1 MKSIYTY
8 YKERLI
14 EISGKNRS
22 LYAKK
27 ISKRNSFDIGKIF
40 DGDYDTIN
48 EFIEFLWRDRRYSFP
63 LIKKDDK
70 ERLAKNLGVE
80 HDINLRR
87 QNLDKLEG
95 QQKSEEAFKL
105 QRVAREETKKAILS
119 QVNDLKN
126 LKRDIEEFAKETG
139 RYEMYIGYPF
149 VTGYIGK
156 DLQIKAPLVLF
167 PCIIN
172 VIDEQTVEVEL
183 KRDENIQLNKV
194 FILAYAKHYRLNVEE
209 LEMEFRNPLSS
220 SFKNINAIVEYLRK
234 FGIKISYQS
243 RKGMF
248 NFDKVKDVSPNDGL
262 EVKQLCVL
270 GRFPLANSIYNDYT
284 ALEKRRLTNEAI
296 NELLNTSQPKKNKK
310 FNTNLYTINDLDY
323 AQTSCVRNVN
333 IDGNMVIYGPPGT
346 GKSQTIVN
354 IISDALCK
362 HKRVLVVSQK
372 KAALDVVFN
381 RLGTLNNKV
390 MFIVDPEKNKNE
402 FYERTRTTHL
412 ENINYQALDFMDN
425 YYNIQDKIACEEKE
439 LQIISDTLFEPTN
452 FGLSLQ
458 QMYAN
463 SHIIGKNTY
472 EYTIYK
478 NLHNNEQL
486 LSLTY
491 QELEEALR
499 VIKEKK
505 KGEHYYNYL
514 EAKKA
519 NPIIDKIKTD
529 LNIHQINQALS
540 KLKSLTISRI
550 VPFDTAKYPNSK
562 QLIAYYLDK
571 KVNSDD
577 LRPLVKFV
585 AKISNE
591 KAYNTLQSSYIF
603 LPLLP
608 FAKKRTNEIEQEIEE
623 NFYRT
628 LDAIDEYTKDYQF
641 LEEVLTEEGY
651 IMMIDNILNGNMLY
665 LKLLINALSTYVDIR
680 DLNNA
685 LSSLTDNEKII
696 LNFAYKTTETY
707 ARFKDTLDMLMRV
720 RIYIEIVLLEE
731 KYKINLSKILD
742 YDNTKNRILS
752 LNHDLKDVC
761 RNICDGTFKNEYTQ
775 RYNNDQE
782 NKNFLYQISK
792 TQNQWPI
799 RRFMEVYGDYMFD
812 LFPCWLLSPESVSTI
827 MPLTKNLFDIVLF
840 DEASQVFVENTL
852 PVIYRGKNIVVA
864 GDSKQLRPTSTF
876 MKRYLGADPDDN
888 LDYSTQAALEVESL
902 LDLAMTRYKCTHL
915 TYHYR
920 SRNEELINFSNHAF
934 YEGRLQISPNTTK
947 NKGQKPIERVL
958 VDGKWIG
965 RRNEAEAK
973 KVVEI
978 VKKIFKT
985 RKHNQSIGII
995 TFNTEQE
1002 SAIEDALDLECSKDP
1017 KFRDQFLLETNRKEN
1032 GEDTSLFIKNLENVQ
1047 GDERDIIIFSIGYAR
1062 NEYGRVVAM
1071 FGPLSVE
1078 GGENRLNVAITRAKE
1093 KVYVVTSIEPEELN
1107 VENSKNAG
1115 PKIFKSYLQYARAIS
1130 NGNNLEA
1137 ELILK
1142 SYDNVETPKNSLI
1155 NSAFENE
1162 IKKELE
1168 KLGYT
1173 IATNIGNTD
1182 YKISLAIYD
1191 KTLDKYLVGVECDYT
1206 AYQSS
1211 DSLIERDVYHP
1222 AFLKSRGWEIIRVF
1236 SRDWWLH
1243 KSKVISQIT
1252 KTAERTKQ
1260 KYLSENNSKT
1270 TKSSTKTTQTNTKS
1284 NTKTTQTNTKSS
1296 TKTTQTNTKSST
1308 LKNSK
1313 QTNVVNNK
1321 TGNTNKTNIKKTV
1334 NSSQNKK

>member
-14 EISGKNRS
+14 EISGRNRS

-27 ISKRNSFDIGKIF
+27 ISKKYSFDIGKIL

-48 EFIEFLWRDRRYSFP
+48 EFLDFLWHDRRYSFP

-80 HDINLRR
+80 HDLNVRR

-95 QQKSEEAFKL
+95 QAKSEEAFKL
-105 QRVAREETKKAILS
+105 QRVAREETKKAIVS

-126 LKRDIEEFAKETG
+126 LKRDIEEFARETG
-139 RYEMYIGYPF
+139 RYEMYVGYPF

-156 DLQIKAPLVLF
+156 DLQIKAPLILF
-167 PCIIN
+167 PCVIN
-172 VIDEQTVEVEL
+172 IIDEQTAEIEL

-194 FILAYAKHYRLNVEE
+194 FILAYAKHYRLNVED
-209 LEMEFRNPLSS
+209 LEMEFRSPLAS
-220 SFKNINAIVEYLRK
+220 SFKNINAVVEYLRK
-234 FGIKISYQS
+234 FGIRLSYQS

-248 NFDKVKDVSPNDGL
+248 NYERTKDPSVNDGL
-262 EVKQLCVL
+262 DIKQLCVL

-296 NELLNTSQPKKNKK
+296 NELLNTQLPKRNKK
-310 FNTNLYTINDLDY
+310 YNTNIYTINDLDY

-372 KAALDVVFN
+372 KAALDVVYN

-390 MFIVDPEKNKNE
+390 MFVVDPEKNKNE
-402 FYERTRTTHL
+402 FYERARSTHM
-412 ENINYQALDFMDN
+412 ENLNYQPMDFEQN
-425 YYNIQDKIACEEKE
+425 YINIQDKIACEEKE
-439 LQIISDTLFEPTN
+439 LEIISDTLFKPTE
-452 FGLSLQ
+452 FGISLQ

-472 EYTIYK
+472 EYTVYK
-478 NLHNNEQL
+478 NLNNDPEIL
-486 LSLTY
+486 KLTY

-514 EAKKA
+514 EAKKS
-519 NPIIDKIKTD
+519 NPLIDKIKTNLD
-529 LNIHQINQALS
+529 IHTINQTLA
-540 KLKSLTISRI
+540 KLKNLTSSRI

-571 KVNSDD
+571 KIDSED
-577 LRPLVKFV
+577 LKPLVKFV

-591 KAYNTLQSSYIF
+591 KAYSNLQTSYVF
-603 LPLLP
+603 LPMLP
-608 FAKKRTNEIEQEIEE
+608 FTKRKTNQIENDIEE
-623 NFYRT
+623 NFRKT
-628 LDAIDEYTKDYQF
+628 LEAIDEYTKDYQF
-641 LEEVLTEEGY
+641 LQEVLTQEGY

-665 LKLLINALSTYVDIR
+665 LRLLMSALSTYVDIR

-685 LSSLTDNEKII
+685 LSSLTDNEKTI
-696 LNFAYKTTETY
+696 LNFAYKSTESY
-707 ARFKDTLDMLMRV
+707 SRFKDTLDMLLCV
-720 RIYIEIVLLEE
+720 RIYIEIVQLEE

-742 YDNTKNRILS
+742 YENTKNRILS
-752 LNHDLKDVC
+752 LNSDLKDVC
-761 RNICDGTFKNEYTQ
+761 RNICDGTFKEDYIS
-775 RYNNDQE
+775 RYNGDQE

-827 MPLTKNLFDIVLF
+827 MPLQKNLFDIVLF

-864 GDSKQLRPTSTF
+864 GDSKQLRPTATF

-920 SRNEELINFSNHAF
+920 SRNEELINFSNHVF
-934 YEGRLQISPNTTK
+934 YENRLQISPNTTK
-947 NKGQKPIERVL
+947 NKGKKPIERVL

-965 RRNEAEAK
+965 RHNDAEAK

-985 RKHNQSIGII
+985 RKRNQSIGII

-1002 SAIEDALDLECSKDP
+1002 SAIEDALDLECAKDP
-1017 KFRDQFLLETNRKEN
+1017 KFRDQYLLETNRKEN

-1062 NEYGRVVAM
+1062 NEYGRVVAQ

-1093 KVYVVTSIEPEELN
+1093 KIFVVTSIEPEELN

-1115 PKIFKSYLQYARAIS
+1115 PKIFKNYLRYVRAVS
-1130 NGNNLEA
+1130 NGNTLEA
-1137 ELILK
+1137 QLILN
-1142 SYDNVETPKNSLI
+1142 SYDTQETVKPISI
-1155 NSAFENE
+1155 NSSFENE
-1162 IKKELE
+1162 IKVELE
-1168 KLGYT
+1168 KLGYNV
-1173 IATNIGNTD
+1173 ATNIGNTD

-1191 KTLDKYLVGVECDYT
+1191 KDIDRYLVGIECDYT

-1222 AFLKSRGWEIIRVF
+1222 AFLKSRGWEMVRVF

-1243 KSKVISQIT
+1243 KSKVLALIT
-1252 KTAERTKQ
+1252 KIAEKTRLKYANEVAKEIKPKATKTN
-1260 KYLSENNSKT
+1260 KAVANKT
-1270 TKSSTKTTQTNTKS
+1270 TMTNK
-1284 NTKTTQTNTKSS
+1284 
-1296 TKTTQTNTKSST
+1296 
-1308 LKNSK
+1308 
-1313 QTNVVNNK
+1313 NNK
-1321 TGNTNKTNIKKTV
+1321 TAQSDSKAKAVKSSKTNKN
-1334 NSSQNKK
+1334 

>member
-27 ISKRNSFDIGKIF
+27 ISKKYAFDIGKIF

-48 EFIEFLWRDRRYSFP
+48 EFIEFLWHDRRYSFP

-80 HDINLRR
+80 HDINARK
-87 QNLDKLEG
+87 QNLEKLEG
-95 QQKSEEAFKL
+95 KEKSEEAFKI
-105 QRVAREETKKAILS
+105 QRVAREKTKKAILS

-126 LKRDIEEFAKETG
+126 LKRDIEEFARETG
-139 RYEMYIGYPF
+139 RYEMYVGYPF
-149 VTGYIGK
+149 ITGYIGK
-156 DLQIKAPLVLF
+156 DLQIKAPLILF
-167 PCIIN
+167 PCTIN
-172 VIDEQTVEVEL
+172 IIDEQTAEIEL

-194 FILAYAKHYRLNVEE
+194 FILAYAKHYRLNVED
-209 LEMEFRNPLSS
+209 LEMEFRSPFAS
-220 SFKNINAIVEYLRK
+220 SFKNIPAVLEYLRK
-234 FGIKISYQS
+234 FGIKLSYQS

-248 NFDKVKDVSPNDGL
+248 NFERTKDPAPNEGL
-262 EVKQLCVL
+262 DIKHLCVL

-296 NELLNTSQPKKNKK
+296 NELLNTHLPKKNKK
-310 FNTNLYTINDLDY
+310 FNTNLFTINDLDY

-402 FYERTRTTHL
+402 FYDRARATHL
-412 ENINYQALDFMDN
+412 ENLNYQAMDFMQN
-425 YYNIQDKIACEEKE
+425 YENIQDKIACEEKE
-439 LQIISDTLFEPTN
+439 LEIINDTLFNPTP
-452 FGLSLQ
+452 FGVTLQ

-472 EYTIYK
+472 EYNIYK
-478 NLHNNEQL
+478 NLNNSPEL

-514 EAKKA
+514 ESKKN
-519 NPIIDKIKTD
+519 NPLIDKIKSNLD
-529 LNIHQINQALS
+529 IHTINQTLS
-540 KLKSLTISRI
+540 KLKNLTSSRI

-571 KVNSDD
+571 KIDSED
-577 LRPLVKFV
+577 LKPLVKFV
-585 AKISNE
+585 AKINNE
-591 KAYNTLQSSYIF
+591 KAYNNLQTSYVL
-603 LPLLP
+603 LPMLP
-608 FAKKRTNEIEQEIEE
+608 FAKKKTNQIEQDIEE
-623 NFYRT
+623 NFRKT
-628 LDAIDEYTKDYQF
+628 LTAIDEYTKDYQF
-641 LEEVLTEEGY
+641 IQDVLTQEGY
-651 IMMIDNILNGNMLY
+651 IMMIDNILNGNTLY
-665 LKLLINALSTYVDIR
+665 LRLLMNALNTYVDIR
-680 DLNNA
+680 DLNNN
-685 LSSLTDNEKII
+685 LSSLTDNEKLI
-696 LNFAYKTTETY
+696 LNFAYKSTESY
-707 ARFKDTLDMLMRV
+707 ARFKDTLELLMGV
-720 RIYIEIVLLEE
+720 RIYIEIVQLEE
-731 KYKINLSKILD
+731 KYKINLSKIID
-742 YDNTKNRILS
+742 YENTKNRILS

-761 RNICDGTFKNEYTQ
+761 KNICDGTFKDEYIN
-775 RYNNDQE
+775 RYNGDQE

-876 MKRYLGADPDDN
+876 MKRYLGADPDEN

-920 SRNEELINFSNHAF
+920 SRNEELINFSNHVF
-934 YEGRLQISPNTTK
+934 YENRLQISPNTTK
-947 NKGQKPIERVL
+947 NKGKKPIERVL

-965 RRNEAEAK
+965 RHNDAEAK
-973 KVVEI
+973 QVVEI

-1002 SAIEDALDLECSKDP
+1002 SAIEDALDAECAKDP
-1017 KFRDQFLLETNRKEN
+1017 KFRDQYLLETNRKEN

-1047 GDERDIIIFSIGYAR
+1047 GDERDIIIFSIGYAK
-1062 NEYGRVVAM
+1062 NEYGRVVAQ

-1093 KVYVVTSIEPEELN
+1093 KIYVVTSIEPEELN

-1115 PKIFKSYLQYARAIS
+1115 PKIFKNYLRYVRAVS
-1130 NGNNLEA
+1130 NGNTLEA
-1137 ELILK
+1137 QLILN
-1142 SYDNVETPKNSLI
+1142 SYDTQATVKPITMNNV
-1155 NSAFENE
+1155 FENE
-1162 IKKELE
+1162 IKFELE

-1173 IATNIGNTD
+1173 VETNIGNTD

-1191 KTLDKYLVGVECDYT
+1191 KDLDKYLVGIECDYT

-1222 AFLKSRGWEIIRVF
+1222 AFLKSRGWEMVRVF

-1243 KSKVISQIT
+1243 KGKVLALITKLAEKNKQKCLNDIQKDNTKQSVKSAKSKPSTKNTTT
-1252 KTAERTKQ
+1252 KTATK
-1260 KYLSENNSKT
+1260 NT
-1270 TKSSTKTTQTNTKS
+1270 TKNTKS
-1284 NTKTTQTNTKSS
+1284 NNEKPKTA
-1296 TKTTQTNTKSST
+1296 
-1308 LKNSK
+1308 SK
-1313 QTNVVNNK
+1313 K
-1321 TGNTNKTNIKKTV
+1321 
-1334 NSSQNKK
+1334 

>member
-14 EISGKNRS
+14 EISGRNRS

-27 ISKRNSFDIGKIF
+27 ISKKYAFDIGKIF

-48 EFIEFLWRDRRYSFP
+48 EFIDFLWRDRRYSFP

-80 HDINLRR
+80 HDINLRK
-87 QNLDKLEG
+87 QNLEKLEG
-95 QQKSEEAFKL
+95 KEKSEEAFKI
-105 QRVAREETKKAILS
+105 QRVAREETKKALLS
-119 QVNDLKN
+119 QINDLKN
-126 LKRDIEEFAKETG
+126 LKRDIEEFARETG
-139 RYEMYIGYPF
+139 RYEMYVGYPF

-156 DLQIKAPLVLF
+156 DLQIKAPLILF

-172 VIDEQTVEVEL
+172 IIDEQTCEIEL

-194 FILAYAKHYRLNVEE
+194 FILAYAKHYRLNVED
-209 LEMEFRNPLSS
+209 LEMEFRSPLSS
-220 SFKNINAIVEYLRK
+220 SFKNINAVVEYLRK
-234 FGIKISYQS
+234 FGIKLSYQS

-248 NFDKVKDVSPNDGL
+248 NYERVKDPSPNDGL
-262 EVKQLCVL
+262 DIKQLCVL

-296 NELLNTSQPKKNKK
+296 NELLNTTLPKKIKK
-310 FNTNLYTINDLDY
+310 VNTNLYTINDLDY
-323 AQTSCVRNVN
+323 AQTSCVMNVN

-390 MFIVDPEKNKNE
+390 MFITDPEKNKNE
-402 FYERTRTTHL
+402 FYERARTTHL
-412 ENINYQALDFMDN
+412 ETLNYTFMDFMEN
-425 YYNIQDKIACEEKE
+425 YENIRDKITCEERE
-439 LQIISDTLFEPTN
+439 LKIISDTLFEPTE
-452 FGLSLQ
+452 FGISLQ

-472 EYTIYK
+472 EYTVYK
-478 NLHNNEQL
+478 NIQNAPKL
-486 LSLTY
+486 LDLTY

-514 EAKKA
+514 EAKKN
-519 NPIIDKIKTD
+519 NPIIDKIKAD
-529 LNIHQINQALS
+529 LNIHTINSAIS
-540 KLKSLTISRI
+540 KLKALTSSRV

-571 KVNSDD
+571 KIDTED
-577 LRPLVKFV
+577 LKPLVKFV
-585 AKISNE
+585 AKIDNE
-591 KAYNTLQSSYIF
+591 KAYNTLQTSYVL

-608 FAKKRTNEIEQEIEE
+608 FAKHKTNQIEQEIEE
-623 NFYRT
+623 NFRKT
-628 LDAIDEYTKDYQF
+628 LDAIDEYIKDYTF
-641 LEEVLTEEGY
+641 LQEVLTEDGY
-651 IMMIDNILNGNMLY
+651 IMMVDNILNGNTLY
-665 LKLLINALSTYVDIR
+665 LKLLINALTTYVDIR
-680 DLNNA
+680 DLNNV
-685 LSSLTDNEKII
+685 LSSLSDNEKII
-696 LNFAYKTTETY
+696 LNFAYKSTESY
-707 ARFKDTLDMLMRV
+707 ARFKDTLDMLMCV
-720 RIYIEIVLLEE
+720 RIYIEIVKLEE

-742 YDNTKNRILS
+742 YENTRNRILS

-761 RNICDGTFKNEYTQ
+761 RNICDGTFKDDYIG
-775 RYNNDQE
+775 RYDGDQE

-827 MPLTKNLFDIVLF
+827 MPLKKNLFDIVLF

-864 GDSKQLRPTSTF
+864 GDSKQLRPTATF
-876 MKRYLGADPDDN
+876 MKRYLGADVDEN

-934 YEGRLQISPNTTK
+934 YEGRLQIAPNTTK
-947 NKGQKPIERVL
+947 NKGKKPIERIL

-965 RRNEAEAK
+965 RHNDAEAQ
-973 KVVEI
+973 KVVDI

-985 RKHNQSIGII
+985 RKRNQSIGII

-1002 SAIEDALDLECSKDP
+1002 SAIEDALDAECAKDP
-1017 KFRDQFLLETNRKEN
+1017 KFRDQYLLETNRKEN

-1047 GDERDIIIFSIGYAR
+1047 GDERDIIIFSIGYAK
-1062 NEYGRVVAM
+1062 NEYGRVVAQ

-1093 KVYVVTSIEPEELN
+1093 KIYVVTSIEPEELN

-1115 PKIFKSYLQYARAIS
+1115 PKIFKSYLRYVRAVS
-1130 NGNNLEA
+1130 NGNALEA
-1137 ELILK
+1137 QLILN
-1142 SYDNVETPKNSLI
+1142 SYDTQETPKLNTVNSD
-1155 NSAFENE
+1155 FEGE

-1168 KLGYT
+1168 KLGYNV
-1173 IATNIGNTD
+1173 ATNIGNTD

-1191 KTLDKYLVGVECDYT
+1191 KDLDRYLIGIECDYT

-1222 AFLKSRGWEIIRVF
+1222 AFLKSRGWELLRVY

-1243 KSKVISQIT
+1243 KGKVLAQIT
-1252 KTAERTKQ
+1252 KIAERTRA
-1260 KYLSENNSKT
+1260 KYLSEQNEVET
-1270 TKSSTKTTQTNTKS
+1270 TKSKKAKKSANKTSTSTANSVATQTNP
-1284 NTKTTQTNTKSS
+1284 KTA
-1296 TKTTQTNTKSST
+1296 
-1308 LKNSK
+1308 
-1313 QTNVVNNK
+1313 NNK
-1321 TGNTNKTNIKKTV
+1321 KEPLPSKNKNANTKTV
-1334 NSSQNKK
+1334 NSNTKNTNISINKKINK